1 MARLQSEDREYM
13 SAFEIS
19 PESPI
24 ERHQSYPDQ
33 AIQYFSWRMTQGKRL
48 ISSAKEQENKTAEA
62 PLEKDGYIFFREPED
77 EVKLL
82 ISRLESLAEGKVD
95 TVLFEP
101 FEPSVD
107 LRIERPDRER
117 ADLKVYVFIDEGG
130 VETGIS
136 RWDALGLRFLTNTE
150 MLSLFIKDLK
160 SEFNC

>member
-1 MARLQSEDREYM
+1 M
-13 SAFEIS
+13 
-19 PESPI
+19 
-24 ERHQSYPDQ
+24 
-33 AIQYFSWRMTQGKRL
+33 
-48 ISSAKEQENKTAEA
+48 
-62 PLEKDGYIFFREPED
+62 
-77 EVKLL
+77 

>member
-19 PESPI
+19 AESPI
-24 ERHQSYPDQ
+24 ERHQKYPDQ
-33 AIQYFSWRMTQGKRL
+33 AVQYFAWRMTQGKRL
-48 ISSAKEQENKTAEA
+48 ISSTRESTGSADQA
-62 PLEKDGYIFFREPED
+62 PLLKDGYIFFREPED

-82 ISRLESLAEGKVD
+82 IARLEALVEGKVD
-95 TVLFEP
+95 MVLFEP
-101 FEPSVD
+101 FEPSID
-107 LRIERPDRER
+107 LRIEKPDRDR

>member
-1 MARLQSEDREYM
+1 MARLQSEDQEYM

-19 PESPI
+19 VESPI
-24 ERHQSYPDQ
+24 ERHQKYPDQ
-33 AIQYFSWRMTQGKRL
+33 AVQYFSWRMTQGKRL
-48 ISSAKEQENKTAEA
+48 ISSTRETPSTADQA
-62 PLEKDGYIFFREPED
+62 PLLKDGYIFFREPED

-82 ISRLESLAEGKVD
+82 LSRLEALVEGNVD
-95 TVLFEP
+95 MVLFEP
-101 FEPSVD
+101 FEPSID
-107 LRIERPDRER
+107 LRIERPDRDK